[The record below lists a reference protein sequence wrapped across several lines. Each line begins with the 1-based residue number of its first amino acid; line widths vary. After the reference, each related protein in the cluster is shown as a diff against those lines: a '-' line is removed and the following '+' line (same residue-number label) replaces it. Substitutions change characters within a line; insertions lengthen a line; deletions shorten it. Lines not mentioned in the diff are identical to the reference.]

1 MRITVSRVV
10 EDAAFMTVGAGYSR
24 SLPSAMP
31 IYPLSH
37 TSLMKPLFC
46 LLLAAGILLFSA
58 QLHAHTVPN
67 LVIEAE
73 FKADHSYTLR
83 VNFDPRLFLSEKPTS
98 LPPVAAS
105 WWTEQTET
113 QRADTQKQALDYLR
127 RSYEL
132 LFSGTPLAE
141 TAYSV
146 QPMDGADSMPL
157 SATTTEVHLLAT
169 LSGKLPE
176 SAQDLVIKLHPSANA
191 ALVLLTSLEGEKKA
205 ARPQVLF
212 TGESS
217 RPVPVR

>member
-1 MRITVSRVV
+1 
-10 EDAAFMTVGAGYSR
+10 
-24 SLPSAMP
+24 
-31 IYPLSH
+31 
-37 TSLMKPLFC
+37 MKPHFF
-46 LLLAAGILLFSA
+46 LLLAAWLYSISA
-58 QLHAHTVPN
+58 SLHAHTVPN

-98 LPPVAAS
+98 LPPVAAT
-105 WWTEQTET
+105 WWTEQTGS
-113 QRADTQKQALDYLR
+113 QRAETLKQALGYLH
-127 RSYEL
+127 RSYQL
-132 LFSGTPLAE
+132 LFSGTAMVEP
-141 TAYSV
+141 AYSL
-146 QPMDGADSMPL
+146 QPLDGADSMPL

-169 LSGKLPE
+169 LTGKLAD
-176 SAQDLVIKLHPSANA
+176 SSKDLVIKLHPSANA